1 MLYLKYTEEGNSLT
15 NTLAFIR
22 AQKAL
27 PNAGGQEIRGSEA
40 YRDLIRCLLSFEK
53 LYFLASNNQREGS
66 TSVPRISDH
75 PNFGLIMNVF
85 TMSRFCD
92 DYANHFKGAEM
103 FFVEVPRDGGQAGL
117 FESVF
122 QIESMT
128 GVKNIIVNEGQEY
141 TVIPISDIRSI
152 GGLSDRASSVLQG
165 SALDLALSEGK
176 FDVSFQRSRCFTHG
190 MDIMHYAYQTQFPLS
205 WDSILR
211 KVQALADEFS
221 WFNLGRREISGAP
234 VQIIGSSREFPLKDI
249 RNSKIREEAG
259 CALIMGRSRAMDCV
273 LQVEFWNQLQAVEL
287 TVFDEDPSHYAES
300 GHVFNEHRFDVY
312 MDAIEDIADRSK

>member
-1 MLYLKYTEEGNSLT
+1 MLYLKYMEEGNSLT

-27 PNAGGQEIRGSEA
+27 PNAGGQELQGSDA
-40 YRDLIRCLLSFEK
+40 YRELIRCLLSFEK

-75 PNFGLIMNVF
+75 PSFGLTVNAF

-103 FFVEVPRDGGQAGL
+103 FFVEVKRDGGHAGL

-122 QIESMT
+122 QIASMT
-128 GVKNIIVNEGQEY
+128 GVRNLVVNEGQEY
-141 TVIPISDIRSI
+141 IVIPIADILQL
-152 GGLSDRASSVLQG
+152 GGLSERASSVLSG

-176 FDVSFQRSRCFTHG
+176 FDVSFQRSRCFKHG
-190 MDIMHYAYQTQFPLS
+190 MDIIHYAYQTYAPMS
-205 WDSILR
+205 WDSIL
-211 KVQALADEFS
+211 KNVQALADEFS

-234 VQIIGSSREFPLKDI
+234 VQMLGSSKDFPLKDI
-249 RNSKIREEAG
+249 KNSKLREESG

-273 LQVEFWNQLQAVEL
+273 IQVEFWNQLQAAEL
-287 TVFDEDPSHYAES
+287 TVFDEDPGHYAES
-300 GHVFNEHRFDVY
+300 GYIFDEHRFDVY
-312 MDAIEDIADRSK
+312 MDAIEDIAARSN